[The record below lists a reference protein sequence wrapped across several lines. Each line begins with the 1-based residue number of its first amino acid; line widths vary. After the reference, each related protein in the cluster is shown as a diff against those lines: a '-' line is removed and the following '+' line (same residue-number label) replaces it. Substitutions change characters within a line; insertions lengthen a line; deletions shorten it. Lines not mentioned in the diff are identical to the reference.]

1 MQYVVMKDEETNEI
15 EVIGRFKEYGLG
27 ESFQN
32 GSWEDDSLLIRLR
45 FDGLL
50 ENISETQAMKL
61 LSARKQDVKIAA

>member
-15 EVIGRFKEYGLG
+15 EVIGRFKKYGLG
-27 ESFQN
+27 ESFQKGN
-32 GSWEDDSLLIRLR
+32 WEEDSLLIRLR
-45 FDGLL
+45 LDGLL

>member
-15 EVIGRFKEYGLG
+15 EVIGRFKKHGLG

-32 GSWEDDSLLIRLR
+32 GKWEEDSLLIRLR
-45 FDGLL
+45 LDGLL

-61 LSARKQDVKIAA
+61 LSAQKQNVKIAA